1 MLRHN
6 ACKLFFVQQL
16 HKANTDDEDNSTI
29 IEEPGFSGCY
39 GDKGTCGITKNGT
52 ILVGK
57 WVEF

>member
-1 MLRHN
+1 LQ
-6 ACKLFFVQQL
+6 AFFVQQL